1 MRPQLWHLIVL
12 LVVVLLI
19 FGANKLPDITRNVGR
34 SMKIFKQEVKEL
46 RDDVDAVD
54 PNSTTDAPA
63 APPESQT
70 QSVPTGTQQGSS
82 GTAPGDTPGDA
93 NR

>member
-1 MRPQLWHLIVL
+1 MRPQLWHIIVL

-19 FGANKLPDITRNVGR
+19 FGASKLPDITRNVGK
-34 SMKIFKQEVKEL
+34 SMKIFKQEVREL

-63 APPESQT
+63 APQGSQT
-70 QSVPTGTQQGSS
+70 QSVPTSTQQGSS
-82 GTAPGDTPGDA
+82 GTAPGDTPGDP